1 MSHLCTRTPVPFIC
15 AGHINKPREQ
25 KAKPKQTAKP
35 KQHQSKALSRSK
47 ERDPKVQDPWKIT
60 LRTAVKASMRTSGM
74 CSATN
79 TSYKCICT
87 SSAYSIARISEWA
100 FAVTPLYA
108 VSTSMSLYFRT
119 VPACLIVSLQKRVQP
134 PGGKRMQPE
143 KRVRSACCDHLTAFI
158 VHLPLYSYVT
168 SCFLTF

>member
-1 MSHLCTRTPVPFIC
+1 MC
-15 AGHINKPREQ
+15 
-25 KAKPKQTAKP
+25 
-35 KQHQSKALSRSK
+35 
-47 ERDPKVQDPWKIT
+47 
-60 LRTAVKASMRTSGM
+60 TSGM

-79 TSYKCICT
+79 TSYKYICT
-87 SSAYSIARISEWA
+87 SNAYSIARISEWA

-119 VPACLIVSLQKRVQP
+119 TLPACLIVLLQKQVQP

-158 VHLPLYSYVT
+158 VHLPV
-168 SCFLTF
+168 

>member
-1 MSHLCTRTPVPFIC
+1 MSHLCTRTLIPFIC

-35 KQHQSKALSRSK
+35 KQHQSKVLSWSK
-47 ERDPKVQDPWKIT
+47 ERDLKVQDSWKIT
-60 LRTAVKASMRTSGM
+60 FRTAVKASMCTSGM

-100 FAVTPLYA
+100 LGFAVTPLYA

-119 VPACLIVSLQKRVQP
+119 TLPACLIISLQKRVQP
-134 PGGKRMQPE
+134 PGGKRMQL
-143 KRVRSACCDHLTAFI
+143 RSACCNHLTAFI
-158 VHLPLYSYVT
+158 IHLPVYSYVT
-168 SCFLTF
+168 PCFLTF